1 MSQIASSILMVRP
14 ACFGYNAETS
24 VNNAFQKKHGRPA
37 TGRIAQQ
44 AAREFDGMVRLLA
57 NKNIDVTVMQDSK
70 EPPKPDAVFPNNWFC
85 TLPDGTLAV
94 FPMFAANRRSEK
106 RDDILHAVCDTF
118 DVKDVED
125 WSEYEADN
133 FFLEGTGS
141 MIFDHENKMVYACI
155 SERTHRHLFEK
166 FAAKHGYTPVAFVA
180 KDANGVPVYH
190 TNVMMHIGDTY
201 AVVCLDSIVNKT
213 ERIFIAETLGQTEHE
228 VIPVSQEQV
237 KHFAGNM
244 IQAENKYGEKYT
256 VLSRSAFDCLTAAQ
270 KNILSVHTNLLPVDI
285 DTIETVGG
293 GSARCMI
300 AEIFLERTHDPKQN
314 KK

>member
-1 MSQIASSILMVRP
+1 MSQTASSILMVRP

-24 VNNAFQKKHGRPA
+24 INNAFQRNDKNIASSGISKKA
-37 TGRIAQQ
+37 VE
-44 AAREFDGMVRLLA
+44 EFDGVIKLLKE
-57 NKNIDVTVMQDSK
+57 KNIDITVIQDTK

-85 TLPDGTLAV
+85 TLPDGTLAL
-94 FPMFAANRRSEK
+94 FPMFAANRRIEK
-106 RDDILHAVCDTF
+106 EDKILQNICNDFV
-118 DVKDVED
+118 VKDVED

-141 MIFDHENKMVYACI
+141 MIFDHENKMAYACI
-155 SERTHRHLFEK
+155 SERTHRHLFET
-166 FAAKHGYTPVAFVA
+166 FAKKHGYKPIAFVA

-213 ERIFIAETLGQTEHE
+213 ERIFIAETLEQAEHE
-228 VIPVSQEQV
+228 VIPISQEQV

-244 IQAENKYGEKYT
+244 IQVKNKEGEKYT
-256 VLSRSAFDCLTAAQ
+256 VLSRSAFGCLTDDQ

-285 DTIETVGG
+285 GTIETIGG
-293 GSARCMI
+293 GGARCMI
-300 AEIFLERTHDPKQN
+300 AEIFLERMHDIK
-314 KK
+314 

>member
-14 ACFGYNAETS
+14 AGFGYNAETAAS
-24 VNNAFQKKHGRPA
+24 NAFQRNDKNISSSDISKKA
-37 TGRIAQQ
+37 IE
-44 AAREFDGMVRLLA
+44 EFDDAIKLLKE
-57 NKNIDVTVMQDSK
+57 KNIDITVIQDTK
-70 EPPKPDAVFPNNWFC
+70 EPSRPDAVFPNNWFC

-94 FPMFAANRRSEK
+94 FPMFAANRRIEK
-106 RDDILHAVCDTF
+106 RDDMLHTICNDFA
-118 DVKDVED
+118 VKDVED

-166 FAAKHGYTPVAFVA
+166 FAVKHGYTPVAFVA

-201 AVVCLDSIVNKT
+201 AVVCLDSIANKT
-213 ERIFIAETLGQTEHE
+213 ERIFISETLEQTEHE

-244 IQAENKYGEKYT
+244 IQVKNIKGEKFT
-256 VLSRSAFDCLTAAQ
+256 VLSRSAFNCLTAEQ
-270 KNILSVHTNLLPVDI
+270 KNILSVHTNLLPVNI
-285 DTIETVGG
+285 DTIETIGG

-300 AEIFLERTHDPKQN
+300 AEIFPERKSV
-314 KK
+314 